1 MLQESFCIM
10 RNPDLDQADSQLGM
24 ISSQIIKINHFRQHP
39 DQTDS
44 LMGVF
49 FRQIIKLNHYPQY
62 TDQTDI

>member
-1 MLQESFCIM
+1 M
-10 RNPDLDQADSQLGM
+10 RNPDLDQANSQLGT
-24 ISSQIIKINHFRQHP
+24 ISSQIIKINHFLQHT

-49 FRQIIKLNHYPQY
+49 LKQIIKLNHYPQY